1 MNRPLGPV
9 ISGLLACVVVCGQN
23 RHTVDVC
30 DITAVNNVNDCYYL
44 DSSTIG
50 RLKLEDYKVTNPS
63 AVQFDPAMRQKE
75 LAALGASTAATLCQN
90 PARLRRRC
98 SDNHV

>member
-1 MNRPLGPV
+1 MNNPLGAL
-9 ISGLLACVVVCGQN
+9 ISGLLACIVVCGQN
-23 RHTVDVC
+23 RRTVDVC

-44 DSSTIG
+44 DASTIG

-75 LAALGASTAATLCQN
+75 LIALGPSTAATLCQSCRS
-90 PARLRRRC
+90 ALIG
-98 SDNHV
+98 S